1 MKIVL
6 QELFFGVYK
15 FLTNF
20 NYRKFLYLA
29 IVYGSRKRFRSTR
42 ISFLNYSLNVPD
54 CQSFIWQF
62 KEIFVDEYYR
72 FESNL
77 ENPIIYDCGA
87 NVGTSCA
94 YFKKLYPKARIT
106 AFEANPEIAN
116 ILEENLR
123 NNGIDDIRL
132 LNKAVWVNSEGI
144 EMGLES
150 ADASSIHMK
159 LNRVKVESVRLR
171 DYLEKEERID
181 MLKMDIEGAE
191 VNVLIDCKENLSKV
205 KNLFIEFHSYR
216 NEKQRLSEIINI
228 LESNNFRYFIKQPED
243 RTRPFIN
250 RLNKSNPEIDL
261 QLNIF
266 AYRSD

>member
-1 MKIVL
+1 MKLVL

-15 FLTNF
+15 FFTNS

-72 FESNL
+72 FESNS
-77 ENPIIYDCGA
+77 ENPVIFDCGA
-87 NVGTSCA
+87 NVGTSCV
-94 YFKKLYPKARIT
+94 YFKKLYPGSRIT
-106 AFEANPEIAN
+106 AFEANPEVAN
-116 ILEENLR
+116 ILKENLR
-123 NNGIDDIRL
+123 NNGIADIRL
-132 LNKAVWVNSEGI
+132 LNKAVWINSEGL

-171 DYLEKEERID
+171 VYLEKEERID

-205 KNLFIEFHSYR
+205 RNIFIEFHSYR

-228 LESNNFRYFIKQPED
+228 LESNNFRYFMKQPED